1 MAGGSAPF
9 TQEGSVAL
17 PDDPSSSLIATAL
30 EAKMREVRKARAKKE
45 AVEAPS
51 REFVAAF
58 RRFANTD
65 PETGVLVAD
74 IEAVDAMRKS
84 LNNKLS
90 NTNREM
96 LNASIQSL
104 MDSGL
109 TVVFGSPDM
118 IERYEMNNYPKN
130 TVFVF
135 YCDTG
140 KTTKERIG
148 YYKKKF
154 PNYKCVSLKGGRA
167 YFRPNFQLSDD
178 E

>member
-1 MAGGSAPF
+1 MEDVF
-9 TQEGSVAL
+9 
-17 PDDPSSSLIATAL
+17 
-30 EAKMREVRKARAKKE
+30 K
-45 AVEAPS
+45 
-51 REFVAAF
+51 
-58 RRFANTD
+58 RR
-65 PETGVLVAD
+65 
-74 IEAVDAMRKS
+74 
-84 LNNKLS
+84 
-90 NTNREM
+90 
-96 LNASIQSL
+96 
-104 MDSGL
+104 MDSRRVIRNKKILEKEGIK
-109 TVVFGSPDM
+109 VVVIDTILKPLET
-118 IERYEMNNYPKN
+118 IETITYNPYEMNNYPKN

>member
-1 MAGGSAPF
+1 MFSKDEW
-9 TQEGSVAL
+9 TQEEL
-17 PDDPSSSLIATAL
+17 FKNKKIL
-30 EAKMREVRKARAKKE
+30 KKE
-45 AVEAPS
+45 GIKVVVIDTILKPL
-51 REFVAAF
+51 
-58 RRFANTD
+58 
-65 PETGVLVAD
+65 ET
-74 IEAVDAMRKS
+74 IETITY
-84 LNNKLS
+84 N
-90 NTNREM
+90 
-96 LNASIQSL
+96 
-104 MDSGL
+104 
-109 TVVFGSPDM
+109 P
-118 IERYEMNNYPKN
+118 YEMNNYPKN

>member
-1 MAGGSAPF
+1 MF
-9 TQEGSVAL
+9 LKDEWTQEELFRNKKILDKEGIKVVVIDTIL
-17 PDDPSSSLIATAL
+17 KPL
-30 EAKMREVRKARAKKE
+30 E
-45 AVEAPS
+45 
-51 REFVAAF
+51 
-58 RRFANTD
+58 TI
-65 PETGVLVAD
+65 ET
-74 IEAVDAMRKS
+74 ITY
-84 LNNKLS
+84 N
-90 NTNREM
+90 
-96 LNASIQSL
+96 
-104 MDSGL
+104 
-109 TVVFGSPDM
+109 P
-118 IERYEMNNYPKN
+118 YEMNNYPKN

>member
-1 MAGGSAPF
+1 MF
-9 TQEGSVAL
+9 LKDEWTQEEL
-17 PDDPSSSLIATAL
+17 FRNKKIL
-30 EAKMREVRKARAKKE
+30 EKE
-45 AVEAPS
+45 GIKV
-51 REFVAAF
+51 VVID
-58 RRFANTD
+58 TI
-65 PETGVLVAD
+65 L
-74 IEAVDAMRKS
+74 KS
-84 LNNKLS
+84 LE
-90 NTNREM
+90 T
-96 LNASIQSL
+96 
-104 MDSGL
+104 
-109 TVVFGSPDM
+109 
-118 IERYEMNNYPKN
+118 IETITYNPYEMNNYPKN